1 MSLRSKVVIILLAIF
16 LVYGMVNY
24 GIQRLVILP
33 SFVALEREE
42 ANKNLTRAVQA
53 LERNIN
59 HLATTTEDWS
69 YWDEVYA
76 FVADSNEDFVQKNL
90 YFDVFKNLKI
100 NLLQFY
106 DSRGKLVWGKIYDL
120 ASEQEI
126 ELAKFTPSA
135 LPPNHPLL
143 AHGTLSNEVQG
154 VLLTQHGPMLVA
166 SKPILTSERQGPI
179 RGALIMGR
187 FLDEAAIQ
195 ALAEQAQVA
204 LRFSSLQGDIPA
216 AQQTILDHL
225 GADKPV
231 YLVEGDQSSQ
241 IYKILPDVFRQPAL
255 LLQVE
260 LLRDITAKGSQVLH
274 YALLSIAGAGALVLL
289 VLLTLLQRTVLTP
302 VMRLTQHAV
311 AIGESED
318 LRARLA
324 LVRDDE
330 IGTLADEFDR
340 MTSRLAEAR
349 RRLVDQSYHAG
360 IAEMASGVL
369 HNIGNAITPVGVRL
383 ATLEEELRTA
393 PVAEME
399 MAVSELA
406 HADIPSD
413 RRFDLVRFVEL
424 AGSELAALI
433 TGARAQVATIT
444 QQIGHVQQILTDQER
459 FSRASRILE
468 PVAVG
473 DLVHEATT
481 MLTPPMLAAM
491 AVEVDPS
498 VNRVGEVFATRV
510 ALKQVVTNLLVN
522 AAESI
527 LDSSVKG
534 GRLLVC
540 AASEQSD
547 GRSMA
552 HLCFEDNG
560 GGIPAENLTRLFERG
575 FSTKG
580 RGSGLG
586 LHWSANTVT
595 ALGGRLYA
603 ESKGP
608 GEGACLH
615 LVLPLAREGGGN
627 NRGTQDS

>member
-1 MSLRSKVVIILLAIF
+1 
-16 LVYGMVNY
+16 
-24 GIQRLVILP
+24 
-33 SFVALEREE
+33 
-42 ANKNLTRAVQA
+42 
-53 LERNIN
+53 
-59 HLATTTEDWS
+59 
-69 YWDEVYA
+69 
-76 FVADSNEDFVQKNL
+76 
-90 YFDVFKNLKI
+90 
-100 NLLQFY
+100 
-106 DSRGKLVWGKIYDL
+106 
-120 ASEQEI
+120 
-126 ELAKFTPSA
+126 
-135 LPPNHPLL
+135 
-143 AHGTLSNEVQG
+143 
-154 VLLTQHGPMLVA
+154 
-166 SKPILTSERQGPI
+166 
-179 RGALIMGR
+179 MGR

-195 ALAEQAQVA
+195 ALAEQTQVA
-204 LRFSSLQGDIPA
+204 LQFSSLQGDISV

-225 GADKPV
+225 SADKPV

-260 LLRDITAKGSQVLH
+260 LPRDITAKGSQVLR

-289 VLLTLLQRTVLTP
+289 VLLALLQRTVLTP

-311 AIGESED
+311 AIGEGED

-330 IGTLADEFDR
+330 IGTLAEEFDR

-349 RRLVDQSYHAG
+349 RRLIDQSYHAG

-369 HNIGNAITPVGVRL
+369 HNIGNAITPLGVRL

-433 TGARAQVATIT
+433 TGARTQVASIT

-459 FSRASRILE
+459 FSRASRVLE

-481 MLTPPMLAAM
+481 MLTPQMLAAM
-491 AVEVDPS
+491 AVEVDSS
-498 VNRVGEVFATRV
+498 VHRVGEVFATRV

-527 LDSSVKG
+527 LDSGVGG

-552 HLCFEDNG
+552 HLRFEDNG
-560 GGIPAENLTRLFERG
+560 GGISAENLTRIFERG

-580 RGSGLG
+580 QGAGLG

-608 GEGACLH
+608 GKGACLH
-615 LVLPLAREGGGN
+615 LVLPLAREAGGN
-627 NRGTQDS
+627 NRGAQDS